1 MDYFFNN
8 TVKSEKGLELLN
20 MSFSCSFSMVEC
32 DGLELS
38 FSFSLIYA
46 DGFDEIEIYD
56 VFKEE
61 FYELF
66 SMTKTPISAV
76 SAELQVKSVVLLF
89 NDDFYSKNDV
99 ERIIRGYISSQIN
112 LEKMHVA

>member
-1 MDYFFNN
+1 VD
-8 TVKSEKGLELLN
+8 GLELLN

-32 DGLELS
+32 DGLELC
-38 FSFSLIYA
+38 FSFSLIHA
-46 DGFDEIEIYD
+46 DGFDEVEIYD

-66 SMTKTPISAV
+66 AMTKTPIPAV
-76 SAELQVKSVVLLF
+76 SAELQVKSVALSF

-99 ERIIRGYISSQIN
+99 EKMIREYISSQIS
-112 LEKMHVA
+112 LAKMHTV